1 MSLNGPE
8 GHDGRDA
15 RRGRRLP
22 VDLGASLG
30 GRLTHPA
37 RVIDL
42 SLVGCLVRSGAAL
55 DAGAVVNLRVDLPD
69 GLLEAKARVA
79 AASVDGT
86 SLPGPAL
93 QFLAGLE
100 FLALAAA
107 DEVRLRAFLDA
118 ESKRRRGA
126 HTPPR

>member
-1 MSLNGPE
+1 MSLLGPE

-22 VDLGASLG
+22 VDLGATLG
-30 GRLTHPA
+30 GRLTHAA

-79 AASVDGT
+79 AASVDGA
-86 SLPGPAL
+86 SLPGPAP

-107 DEVRLRAFLDA
+107 DEVRLRTFLDA
-118 ESKRRRGA
+118 EAKRRRGA